1 MPMSDNTELQ
11 RLMCLRRLG
20 RQIAAG
26 LPADLDHEQAIQV
39 HEYVRELSAGAPKTH
54 EQAAVEQGRCFE
66 RSWRAALANYHG
78 PVKVCPPAAPPEADR
93 GNELDLADDDE
104 VDEDAVTRAPI

>member
-39 HEYVRELSAGAPKTH
+39 HEYVRELSAGAPRRTSKPPSSKAMLRA
-54 EQAAVEQGRCFE
+54 ELE
-66 RSWRAALANYHG
+66 AALANYHG